1 MKKVHGFSRFEL
13 MVVAVLLGIVSAML
27 LNRLRF
33 YQEAAEKAQMEYTV
47 SVLKSALRLRK
58 AALLVEGRAYDY
70 GSLAL
75 ENPMDWLETKP
86 ANYSAQMNAVKS
98 DSNQAGVWYCDRTD
112 RTLNYVVDRGD
123 HFKLDST
130 GQKRVRLHMVR
141 VPTVSDDGLL
151 KSGAPAPES
160 VVLEL
165 VVPFSWL

>member
-13 MVVAVLLGIVSAML
+13 MVVAILLGIVSTML

-47 SVLKSALRLRK
+47 STLKSALRLRK
-58 AALLVEGRAYDY
+58 AALLVEGRAYAF

-86 ANYSAQMNAVKS
+86 ANYSPQIDAMTA
-98 DSNQAGVWYCDRTD
+98 DSSLAGTWYFDRAD
-112 RTLNYVVDRGD
+112 RTLIYVVDHGD

-130 GQKRVRLHMVR
+130 GKKRVRLHMVR
-141 VPTVSDDGLL
+141 VPTVSDDALL
-151 KSGAPAPES
+151 KSGRAASES
-160 VVLEL
+160 VALEL
-165 VVPFSWL
+165 VEPFSWL